1 MEIKIIIGLAMGYA
15 IGLGCGLIAIPV
27 PAPPVLSGA
36 LLVVAMT
43 LGYLFT
49 DKFIAGSRAKH
60 NEKNCG
66 GPLTSESASTP
77 GNSGNRA
84 Q

>member
-1 MEIKIIIGLAMGYA
+1 MDTKILLGLAMGYF
-15 IGLGCGLIAIPV
+15 IGLACGLLSIPV

-49 DKFIAGSRAKH
+49 DKYLAGHRSKH
-60 NEKNCG
+60 HEKNCA
-66 GPLTSESASTP
+66 GPAISTGKQGAAP
-77 GNSGNRA
+77 
-84 Q
+84 